1 MDGRKNNK
9 GTKGNNGGRPPKA
22 AEIQLIEQ
30 MDAIAAPAEAWAAL
44 WVKVQEGDTAA
55 IKVWL
60 SYRFGQPKQSVDVTT
75 QGDKVIPDSI
85 NFHVIK

>member
-1 MDGRKNNK
+1 
-9 GTKGNNGGRPPKA
+9 
-22 AEIQLIEQ
+22 

-44 WVKVQEGDTAA
+44 WLKVREGDTAA

-75 QGDKVIPDSI
+75 QGDKLIPDSI